1 MSEKGT
7 DFSTSSSQNS
17 EKMQTKIQVFK
28 NKVFGEVRTMTNE
41 RGETFFV
48 GKDVA
53 QALGYINTSKAVQ
66 QHVDKEDKSTLPIRE
81 GAYETRAVI
90 INESGMYSLIL
101 SSKLRQAKAFKRW
114 VTSEVLPVIR
124 KSGRY
129 ELLPA
134 EMRLLGE
141 KADYCDEVLL
151 SVDCLTTT
159 QIAKEMAMT
168 GPELYR
174 MLIALGVLYWQSGE
188 YMLYADYAR
197 MGLAKSRTH
206 SRRNRLGIWHT
217 ERYLVW
223 TEKGRKFLYDLIN
236 HQNR

>member
-1 MSEKGT
+1 MR
-7 DFSTSSSQNS
+7 
-17 EKMQTKIQVFK
+17 TKIQVFK
-28 NKVFGEVRTMTNE
+28 NNMFGEVRTMTNG

-53 QALGYINTSKAVQ
+53 QALGYAKPENALAT
-66 QHVDKEDKSTLPIRE
+66 HVDKEDKTTTLIQ
-81 GAYETRAVI
+81 GTGSNYKSKIII

-114 VTSEVLPVIR
+114 VTSEVLPAIR

-206 SRRNRLGIWHT
+206 GRRNRLGIWHT

>member
-1 MSEKGT
+1 
-7 DFSTSSSQNS
+7 
-17 EKMQTKIQVFK
+17 MQTKIQVFK

-53 QALGYINTSKAVQ
+53 QALGYAKPENALAT
-66 QHVDKEDKSTLPIRE
+66 HVDKEDKTTTLIQ
-81 GAYETRAVI
+81 GTGSNYKSKIVV

-114 VTSEVLPVIR
+114 VTSEVLPAIR

-129 ELLPA
+129 ELLSA

-206 SRRNRLGIWHT
+206 GRRNRLGIWHT

>member
-1 MSEKGT
+1 
-7 DFSTSSSQNS
+7 
-17 EKMQTKIQVFK
+17 MQTKIQVFK

-53 QALGYINTSKAVQ
+53 QALGYAKPENALAT
-66 QHVDKEDKSTLPIRE
+66 HVDKEDKTTTLIQ
-81 GAYETRAVI
+81 GTGSNYKSKIVV

-114 VTSEVLPVIR
+114 VTSEVLPAIR

-129 ELLPA
+129 ELLSA

-206 SRRNRLGIWHT
+206 GRRNRLGIWHT

-236 HQNR
+236 HQNQ

>member
-1 MSEKGT
+1 
-7 DFSTSSSQNS
+7 
-17 EKMQTKIQVFK
+17 
-28 NKVFGEVRTMTNE
+28 MTNG

-53 QALGYINTSKAVQ
+53 QALGYAKPENALAT
-66 QHVDKEDKSTLPIRE
+66 HVDKEDKTTTLIQ
-81 GAYETRAVI
+81 GTGSNYKSKIII
-90 INESGMYSLIL
+90 INESGLYSLIL
-101 SSKLRQAKAFKRW
+101 SSKLEQAKMFKRW
-114 VTSEVLPVIR
+114 VTSEVLPAIR

-129 ELLPA
+129 ALQPA
-134 EMRLLGE
+134 EVRLLGE
-141 KADYCDEVLL
+141 KADYCDEVLQ

-206 SRRNRLGIWHT
+206 GRRNRLGIWHT

-223 TEKGRKFLYDLIN
+223 TEKGRKFLYDFFN
-236 HQNR
+236 HQNK

>member
-1 MSEKGT
+1 
-7 DFSTSSSQNS
+7 
-17 EKMQTKIQVFK
+17 
-28 NKVFGEVRTMTNE
+28 MTNE

-53 QALGYINTSKAVQ
+53 QALGYAKPENALAT
-66 QHVDKEDKSTLPIRE
+66 HVDKEDKTTTLIQ
-81 GAYETRAVI
+81 GTGSNYKSKIVV

-114 VTSEVLPVIR
+114 VTSEVLPAIR

-129 ELLPA
+129 ELLSA

-206 SRRNRLGIWHT
+206 GRRNRLGIWHT

>member
-1 MSEKGT
+1 M
-7 DFSTSSSQNS
+7 
-17 EKMQTKIQVFK
+17 
-28 NKVFGEVRTMTNE
+28 FGEVRTMTNG

-53 QALGYINTSKAVQ
+53 QALGYAKPENALAT
-66 QHVDKEDKSTLPIRE
+66 HVDKEDKTTTLIQ
-81 GAYETRAVI
+81 GTGSNYKSKIII

-114 VTSEVLPVIR
+114 VTCEVLPAIR

-129 ELLPA
+129 ALQPA
-134 EMRLLGE
+134 EVRLLGE
-141 KADYCDEVLL
+141 KADYCDEVLQ

-217 ERYLVW
+217 KRYLVW

>member
-1 MSEKGT
+1 M
-7 DFSTSSSQNS
+7 
-17 EKMQTKIQVFK
+17 
-28 NKVFGEVRTMTNE
+28 FGEVRTMTNG

-53 QALGYINTSKAVQ
+53 QALGYAKPENALAT
-66 QHVDKEDKSTLPIRE
+66 HVDKEDKTTTLIQ
-81 GAYETRAVI
+81 GTGSNYKSKIII

-114 VTSEVLPVIR
+114 VTCEVLPAIR

-129 ELLPA
+129 ALQPA
-134 EMRLLGE
+134 EVRLLGE
-141 KADYCDEVLL
+141 KADYCDEVLQ

-174 MLIALGVLYWQSGE
+174 MLIALGILYWQSGE

-217 ERYLVW
+217 KRYLVW